1 MRLSNLMALESMKIM
16 ANSDVNNKSEREK
29 EGLVKQLSVTINLL
43 KTSK

>member
-1 MRLSNLMALESMKIM
+1 MKLSNLMALESMRIM
-16 ANSDVNNKSEREK
+16 ANSDVNKLEREK

>member
-1 MRLSNLMALESMKIM
+1 MRLSNLMALGSMRIM
-16 ANSDVNNKSEREK
+16 ANSDVNKSEREK